1 MNLISILIA
10 LTAETFFFK
19 SIQGWRQ
26 FDWFYRYS
34 DRFYIRLGGM
44 PWRDG
49 AIGVVII
56 LGSVVAGVWL
66 VTAML
71 DNVAGVFSFLFGIM
85 VLIFSLG
92 PRDLADDVEHFVTAI
107 ARDDSEAACI
117 YASNMLGF
125 EVAEHELETTQHVKE
140 GILVQANIRLFGVL
154 LWFML
159 LGPVG
164 AALFRLT
171 CELRSHLA
179 NADNGFTRA
188 VNDLYKILIWI
199 PARLMVLGFA
209 VAGSF
214 VDTVTHLK
222 SFSDIW
228 RANSEALLIE
238 AGLGAIVHE
247 PHGKLEDGSPDLEGV
262 AQVMALVKRTLL
274 VWLAVLAM
282 LTLAGWVF

>member
-10 LTAETFFFK
+10 LVAATYFYK
-19 SIQGWRQ
+19 SIQEWRQ
-26 FDWFYRYS
+26 FDWFYRYT
-34 DRFYIRLGGM
+34 DRVYERLAGM

-49 AIGVVII
+49 AFGVIII

-66 VTAML
+66 VDAML
-71 DNVAGVFSFLFGIM
+71 DNVAGVFGFLFGIV

-92 PRDLADDVEHFVTAI
+92 PRDLADDVEHFVAAI
-107 ARDDSEAACI
+107 ARDDGEAACI
-117 YASNMLGF
+117 YATNMLGF
-125 EVAEHELETTQHVKE
+125 EVAENESEAAQHVKE
-140 GILVQANIRLFGVL
+140 GILVQANIRQFGVL

-164 AALFRLT
+164 AALFRLA
-171 CELRSHLA
+171 CELRSHLTTV
-179 NADNGFTRA
+179 DSGFA
-188 VNDLYKILIWI
+188 ASVNDLYRILIWL
-199 PARLMVLGFA
+199 PARLMVFAFA

-228 RANSEALLIE
+228 RVNSEALLVE
-238 AGLGAIVHE
+238 AGLGAIFHE
-247 PHGKLEDGSPDLEGV
+247 PHGRLEDGSPDLEGV

>member
-10 LTAETFFFK
+10 LAAETLFYK
-19 SIQGWRQ
+19 PIQEWRR
-26 FDWFYRYS
+26 FDWFQRYA
-34 DRFYIRLGGM
+34 DRLYARLDGRA
-44 PWRDG
+44 WRDG
-49 AIGVVII
+49 APGVI
-56 LGSVVAGVWL
+56 LVLAPLVAGVWL
-66 VTAML
+66 VAAML
-71 DNVAGVFSFLFGIM
+71 GNVAGILGFLFGIG

-92 PRDLADDVEHFVTAI
+92 PRDLADDVEQFMTAMG
-107 ARDDSEAACI
+107 RKDFEAACI
-117 YASNMLGF
+117 HASNMLGYD
-125 EVAEHELETTQHVKE
+125 VAEHELETTRHVNE
-140 GILVQANIRLFGVL
+140 GLLVQANIRLFGVL

-164 AALFRLT
+164 AALFRLA
-171 CELRSHLA
+171 CELRSQHQ
-179 NADNGFTRA
+179 NTDSGFA
-188 VNDLYKILIWI
+188 ASVNDLYRILIWL
-199 PARLMVLGFA
+199 PARLMVVGFA
-209 VAGSF
+209 LAGSF
-214 VDTVTHLK
+214 VDTMTHLK

-262 AQVMALVKRTLL
+262 WQVLALIKRSLL

>member
-10 LTAETFFFK
+10 LAAETFFYK
-19 SIQGWRQ
+19 SIQEWRR
-26 FDWFYRYS
+26 FDWFYRYT
-34 DRFYIRLGGM
+34 DKLYARLDGM
-44 PWRDG
+44 TWREG
-49 AIGVVII
+49 AVGVIVI
-56 LGSVVAGVWL
+56 LVPLVAGVWL
-66 VTAML
+66 VDAML
-71 DNVAGVFSFLFGIM
+71 GNVAGILSFLFGIG

-92 PRDLADDVEHFVTAI
+92 PRDLADDVEHFMTAM
-107 ARDDSEAACI
+107 ARDDGEAACI
-117 YASNMLGF
+117 YASQMLGYD
-125 EVAEHELETTQHVKE
+125 VAEHELETTRHVKE
-140 GILVQANIRLFGVL
+140 GLLVQANIRLFGVL

-171 CELRSHLA
+171 CELRNQHNNIDS
-179 NADNGFTRA
+179 GFAAA
-188 VNDLYKILIWI
+188 VNDLYRILIWL

-209 VAGSF
+209 LAGSF

-262 AQVMALVKRTLL
+262 GQVMALIKRTLL